1 MALRSEPQCS
11 LATAD
16 SDRPPISGSLECS
29 LLLLAFGAWAIRLER
44 MRGRAGRRPTGL
56 LLVDI
61 CSVVSALG
69 TTGGAPLKVGR
80 SRLEA
85 GPELR
90 RFRVPPG
97 FDARSGGARGPLPIR
112 FSFFGLSRT
121 AQGMP
126 RRRRLRAS
134 IGSGAAVA
142 LSNGSAELEPPPVL
156 TMMSLCEGFK
166 SLFHNRIF
174 PIRCRVV
181 KRARSAF
188 SESGSRSCQ
197 PNVSIRP
204 ESSAHRQAAGD
215 V

>member
-1 MALRSEPQCS
+1 MFVGHGRFRPAPNLRVPRVFAAVVGVRCLGHPIRTNAWTREEETNWS
-11 LATAD
+11 
-16 SDRPPISGSLECS
+16 PP
-29 LLLLAFGAWAIRLER
+29 
-44 MRGRAGRRPTGL
+44 RRYL
-56 LLVDI
+56 FS
-61 CSVVSALG
+61 CRALG

-80 SRLEA
+80 SRLGA
-85 GPELR
+85 GPRR

-166 SLFHNRIF
+166 SLRDRILPSGAVLSRGRGALF
-174 PIRCRVV
+174 RKADPDLASRMSRSGPSHRHTA
-181 KRARSAF
+181 RAREMSRAF
-188 SESGSRSCQ
+188 
-197 PNVSIRP
+197 
-204 ESSAHRQAAGD
+204 AF
-215 V
+215 